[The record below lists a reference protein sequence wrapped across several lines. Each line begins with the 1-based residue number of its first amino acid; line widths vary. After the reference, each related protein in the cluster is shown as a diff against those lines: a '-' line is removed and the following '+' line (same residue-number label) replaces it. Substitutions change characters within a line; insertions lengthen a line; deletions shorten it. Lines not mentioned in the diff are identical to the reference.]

1 MMLIKDVMN
10 KEVFTVGK
18 EGTFTEVI
26 ALMKEKGIGSVPV
39 VDEGKVL
46 GIITRDDVLFKQEKA
61 PLPPVIAFWEVF
73 IVMPNTEGFQER
85 LKRFTSLK
93 VTEIME
99 TNFMSSKEED
109 TVEDVVTAMIENKY
123 NCTLILDKDEK
134 LIGIVTKSDLIKKC
148 Y

>member
-18 EGTFTEVI
+18 EGTFTEVV
-26 ALMKEKGIGSVPV
+26 ALMKEKGIGSIPV

-46 GIITRDDVLFKQEKA
+46 GIITRDDILFKQEKA

-73 IVMPNTEGFQER
+73 IVMPNTEDFEER

-99 TNFMSSKEED
+99 TDFMSSKEED
-109 TVEDVVTAMIENKY
+109 TVEDVVTVMIENKHNY
-123 NCTLILDKDEK
+123 TLVLDRDEK